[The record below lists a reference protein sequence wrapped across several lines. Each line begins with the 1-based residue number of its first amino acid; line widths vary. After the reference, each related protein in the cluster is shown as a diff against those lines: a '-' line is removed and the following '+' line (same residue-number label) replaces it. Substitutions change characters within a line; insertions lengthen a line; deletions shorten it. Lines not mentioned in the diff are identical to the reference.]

1 MIGCI
6 VFGTLAS
13 VLVSLVF
20 YPCFSTTK
28 RIVDTR
34 TKGKN
39 TSFLCSMFYD
49 DVAES
54 LINVYTPVSK
64 PESVIV

>member
-1 MIGCI
+1 MIGGI

-13 VLVSLVF
+13 LLVSLVF
-20 YPCFSTTK
+20 YPCFTTTK
-28 RIVDTR
+28 RVTDTR

-39 TSFLCSMFYD
+39 AYSLCSMFYD
-49 DVAES
+49 DVMES